1 MIECDVMQDRMPAVA
16 RGEREWTD
24 VEASHLA
31 GCADCALEWRL
42 VLAGASLHAGVTI
55 DADRIAEQVLARLR
69 AEPATVSA
77 IRRIP
82 WRGGAI
88 GLLAAAA
95 SLLIVFGAPRL
106 NGPGVGGASDTAFLA
121 IAPDLSGLDDQQLE
135 TVLKGIEPGPTE
147 VVAPNDGMHLEDL
160 TDAQLEK
167 LLHSMGGE

>member
-16 RGEREWTD
+16 RGTSEWSD
-24 VEASHLA
+24 AEAAHLA
-31 GCADCALEWRL
+31 SCAECTSEWR
-42 VLAGASLHAGVTI
+42 VIQIGASLRSRVAV
-55 DADRIAEQVLARLR
+55 DEDRVANTVLTRLR
-69 AEPATVSA
+69 SEPAAVVSV
-77 IRRIP
+77 RRIP

-95 SLLIVFGAPRL
+95 SLLLVFGAPRL
-106 NGPGVGGASDTAFLA
+106 NGPGAGGASDTAFLA
-121 IAPDLSGLDDQQLE
+121 IAPDLTGLDDQQLE